1 MGTTGREAEPSE
13 LVLKRLRASV
23 DPPHPRRGCRRA
35 TPRPGHSPAALPSYI
50 NRKGFPMESSTWITM
65 ILILGLVWGGFG
77 LLLVVAVRKESGR
90 SRE

>member
-1 MGTTGREAEPSE
+1 
-13 LVLKRLRASV
+13 
-23 DPPHPRRGCRRA
+23 
-35 TPRPGHSPAALPSYI
+35 
-50 NRKGFPMESSTWITM
+50 MESSTWITM